1 MPSDLLNIYHLTAE
15 QQAEIDQRNRE
26 RRAAYLNKLQNWRK
40 THPKE
45 YFERLRRGLAVR
57 WKWRSLWERKK
68 RAARQAAAPVLRL
81 ASVHPTFV
89 TGA

>member
-1 MPSDLLNIYHLTAE
+1 MHPDLLDTYCLTAE

-26 RRAAYLNKLQNWRK
+26 RRAAYLKKLRVWRNDHS
-40 THPKE
+40 TE

-57 WKWRSLWERKK
+57 WKWHGLWERKD
-68 RAARQAAAPVLRL
+68 REVRQAAAPVLRL
-81 ASVHPTFV
+81 ASVHPTFG